1 MRHSFT
7 NINLEYV
14 MNIQARLSDLMS
26 QKKMTLKD
34 LEKKSQVPLKS
45 VASILN
51 GASKNPTGRTL
62 RAIAQAL
69 DVSLEQMLSED
80 LSHLELL
87 NNKELVL
94 YKKCCEA
101 FINVVI
107 DKKSKLHLDKIST
120 LIKEVYDYSLGLY
133 DQSDEYQIDSNFID
147 WVLKKN
153 KSS

>member
-1 MRHSFT
+1 
-7 NINLEYV
+7 
-14 MNIQARLSDLMS
+14 MNIQARLADLMS
-26 QKKMTLKD
+26 QKGMTLKD
-34 LEKKSQVPLKS
+34 LETKSQVPLKS

-62 RAIAQAL
+62 KAIAQSI
-69 DVSLEQMLSED
+69 DISLEQMLYED

-87 NNKELVL
+87 SNQELML
-94 YKKCCEA
+94 YKKCCEG

-107 DKKSKLHLDKIST
+107 EKKSNLHLDKIST

-133 DQSDEYQIDSNFID
+133 DKSDEYQIDSNFID